1 MLLSELIQPD
11 LIKIGLEASDKW
23 EAIEEL
29 VDHLI
34 TNHELRI
41 GERHEVIEAV
51 EARERSLTTGL
62 EHGLAV
68 PHGAVE
74 YVTDTLICIGIS
86 ELGIPF
92 ESMDEKPARLV
103 VLLIIP
109 KGAFSQHVRT
119 LAGIARLASNQAFRE
134 RILAAV
140 DADEVIQ
147 VIYDLEAAEET
158 RQHGESAR

>member
-11 LIKIGLEASDKW
+11 LIKIGLEATDKW

-34 TNHELRI
+34 SNHELRI
-41 GERHEVIEAV
+41 NDRSDVIEAV
-51 EARERSLTTGL
+51 ENRERSLSTGL

-74 YVTDTLICIGIS
+74 VVSEIIACIGIAKN
-86 ELGIPF
+86 GIPF
-92 ESMDEKPARLV
+92 ESMDGKPAQLV

-109 KGAFSQHVRT
+109 KGAFSRHVRT
-119 LAGIARLASNQAFRE
+119 LAGIARLANNPAFRQ
-134 RILAAV
+134 RILAAE
-140 DADEVIQ
+140 DPDEVLE
-147 VIYDLEAAEET
+147 VIFEMEANEEAAQFEED
-158 RQHGESAR
+158 E